1 MYSAP
6 VPIFMMV
13 LLFSSIIFQPALAG
27 FVPGWSYRHSP
38 PPEMS
43 NWYGVSGS
51 VIFDSQG
58 KVLVGGGF
66 FLPSNTTVSLGFKV
80 DPAGQVFLAAN
91 IGTRVPSMGTGA
103 GGNIVTFSAE
113 QMFDT

>member
-58 KVLVGGGF
+58 NVLVGGGF
-66 FLPSNTTVSLGFKV
+66 LSPSNTTVSLVFKV
-80 DPAGQVFLAAN
+80 DPAGQFLWATN
-91 IGTRVPSMGTGA
+91 IGTGVPSMVTDA
-103 GGNIVTFSAE
+103 GGNIVTFSTE
-113 QMFDT
+113 QMFGT